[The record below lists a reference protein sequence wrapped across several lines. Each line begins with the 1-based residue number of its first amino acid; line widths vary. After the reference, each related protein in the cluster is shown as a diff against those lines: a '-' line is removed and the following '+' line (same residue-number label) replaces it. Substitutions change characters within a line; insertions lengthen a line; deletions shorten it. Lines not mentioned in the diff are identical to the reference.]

1 MVMSNIIV
9 CGACGRMGSAI
20 INMAKQD
27 KDFNIV
33 AGTEIDSSPAIGSK
47 NPLIVKSSDMESVVN
62 AGDVII
68 DFTIASNTMRN
79 VEIALKKNAKIVIGT
94 TGLTDE
100 NKEVL
105 KKAGEKISIV
115 FAPNMSTGINLLLD
129 IVENISK
136 KIPNYDVEIVE
147 IHHNKKKDSPS
158 GTALRLAEAVAA
170 GHNKSLKDVGVYGR
184 YGTQSL
190 RKPGEIGVHAV
201 RCGDVCGD
209 HKVYFASEGEVIEIS
224 HKATSRA
231 CLVAGA
237 LRAAKWINDKPAG
250 FYDMRDVLDLK

>member
-1 MVMSNIIV
+1 MANIIV

-33 AGTEIDSSPAIGSK
+33 VGTEIDSCPSIGNK
-47 NPLIVKSSDMESVVN
+47 NPLIVKSSDMEQYVN
-62 AGDVII
+62 EGDIII

-94 TGLTDE
+94 TGLSEE
-100 NKEVL
+100 NKKTL

-115 FAPNMSTGINLLLD
+115 FAPNMSTGINLLLE
-129 IVENISK
+129 IVENIAN
-136 KIPNYDVEIVE
+136 KIPDYDVEIVE

-158 GTALRLAEAVAA
+158 GTAIRLAEAVAS
-170 GHNKSLKDVGVYGR
+170 GQNKNLKDVGVYGR
-184 YGTQSL
+184 YGTQTL
-190 RKPGEIGVHAV
+190 RKKGEIGVHAV

-209 HKVYFASEGEVIEIS
+209 HTVIFASDGERIEIA
-224 HKATSRA
+224 HKATSRIG
-231 CLVAGA
+231 LVAGA
-237 LRAAKWINDKPAG
+237 LRAAKWIDNKSAG
-250 FYDMRDVLDLK
+250 LYDMRDVLGL

>member
-1 MVMSNIIV
+1 MVNIIV

-27 KDFNIV
+27 KDFNII
-33 AGTEIDSSPAIGSK
+33 AGTEIDSSSAIGNE
-47 NPLIVKSSDMESVVN
+47 NPLILKSSDMESVIN
-62 AGDVII
+62 AGDIII
-68 DFTIASNTMRN
+68 DFTVASNTMKN
-79 VEIALKKNAKIVIGT
+79 VEIAIRKNAKLVIGT

-129 IVENISK
+129 TVENIAK
-136 KIPNYDVEIVE
+136 KIPDYDVEIVE

-158 GTALRLAEAVAA
+158 GTAIRLAEAVAA
-170 GHNKSLKDVGVYGR
+170 GHKKSLNDVAIYGR
-184 YGTQSL
+184 HGTQTL
-190 RKPGEIGVHAV
+190 RKQGEIGIHAA
-201 RCGDVCGD
+201 RLGDVCGD
-209 HKVYFASEGEVIEIS
+209 HTVYFASEGEVIEVS

-237 LRAAKWINDKPAG
+237 LKAAKWIVDKPAG
-250 FYDMRDVLDLK
+250 LYDMQDVLGLK

>member
-1 MVMSNIIV
+1 MVNIIV

-27 KDFNIV
+27 KDFNII
-33 AGTEIDSSPAIGSK
+33 AGTEIDSSSAIGNT
-47 NPLIVKSSDMESVVN
+47 NPLILKSSEMEKSIN
-62 AGDVII
+62 AGDIII
-68 DFTIASNTMRN
+68 DFTIASNTMKN
-79 VEIALKKNAKIVIGT
+79 IEVALKKNAKLVIGT
-94 TGLTDE
+94 TGLTNE

-115 FAPNMSTGINLLLD
+115 FATNMSTGINLLLD
-129 IVENISK
+129 TVENIAK
-136 KIPNYDVEIVE
+136 KIPDYDVEIVE

-158 GTALRLAEAVAA
+158 GTAIRLAEAVAA
-170 GHNKSLKDVGVYGR
+170 GHKKSLNDVAIYGR
-184 YGTQSL
+184 HGAQAL
-190 RKPGEIGVHAV
+190 RKKGEIGIHAV

-237 LRAAKWINDKPAG
+237 LKAAKWLNNKPAG
-250 FYDMRDVLDLK
+250 LYDMRDVLGL

>member
-1 MVMSNIIV
+1 MVNIIV

-27 KDFNIV
+27 NIFNII
-33 AGTEIDSSPAIGSK
+33 AGTEIDSSHAIGNK
-47 NPLIVKSSDMESVVN
+47 NPLIIKSSDMEQTVK

-68 DFTIASNTMRN
+68 DFTIASNTMKN
-79 VEIALKKNAKIVIGT
+79 VEIAVKKNAKIVIGT
-94 TGLTDE
+94 TGLTEE
-100 NKEVL
+100 NKQTL
-105 KKAGEKISIV
+105 KKAAEKISIV

-129 IVENISK
+129 IVENLAK
-136 KIPNYDVEIVE
+136 KIPDYDVEIVE

-158 GTALRLAEAVAA
+158 GTAIRLAEAVAA
-170 GHNKSLKDVGVYGR
+170 GHNKSLKDTAIYGR
-184 YGTQSL
+184 HGTQAL

-209 HKVYFASEGEVIEIS
+209 HTVYFASEGERIEIS

-231 CLVAGA
+231 GLVAGA
-237 LRAAKWINDKPAG
+237 LRAAKWLADKPAG
-250 FYDMRDVLDLK
+250 LYDMTDVLGLKS

>member
-1 MVMSNIIV
+1 MVNILV
-9 CGACGRMGSAI
+9 CGACGRMGSGI

-33 AGTEIDSSPAIGSK
+33 AGIEIDNHPSIGNK
-47 NPLIVKSSDMESVVN
+47 NPLIVKSSEMENVVN
-62 AGDVII
+62 SGDIII
-68 DFTIASNTMRN
+68 DFTIASNTMKN
-79 VEIALKKNAKIVIGT
+79 VELALKKNAKIVIGT

-100 NKEVL
+100 NKETL
-105 KKAGEKISIV
+105 KKASEKISIV

-129 IVENISK
+129 IVENIAK
-136 KIPNYDVEIVE
+136 KIPDYDVEIVE

-158 GTALRLAEAVAA
+158 GTAIRLAEAVAA
-170 GHNKSLKDVGVYGR
+170 GHNKSLKDVGIYGR
-184 YGTQSL
+184 YGTQAL

-209 HKVYFASEGEVIEIS
+209 HTVYFASEGERIEIS

-231 CLVAGA
+231 GLVAGA
-237 LRAAKWINDKPAG
+237 LRAAKWISKKPAG
-250 FYDMRDVLDLK
+250 LYDMRDVLGLK

>member
-1 MVMSNIIV
+1 MANIIV

-33 AGTEIDSSPAIGSK
+33 AGTEIDSSPAIGK
-47 NPLIVKSSDMESVVN
+47 KDPLIVKSSDMESVVN
-62 AGDVII
+62 VGDVII
-68 DFTIASNTMRN
+68 DFTIASNTMKN
-79 VEIALKKNAKIVIGT
+79 VEIAVKKNAKLVIGT

-100 NKEVL
+100 NKEIL
-105 KKAGEKISIV
+105 KKASEKISIV
-115 FAPNMSTGINLLLD
+115 FAPNMSTGINLLLNT
-129 IVENISK
+129 VENIAK
-136 KIPNYDVEIVE
+136 KIPDYDVEIVE

-158 GTALRLAEAVAA
+158 GTAIRLAEAVAA
-170 GHNKSLKDVGVYGR
+170 GHNKSLKDVAIYGR
-184 YGTQSL
+184 HGTQAL
-190 RKPGEIGVHAV
+190 RKHGEIGVHAV

-209 HKVYFASEGEVIEIS
+209 HKVYFASEGEVIEVS

-237 LRAAKWINDKPAG
+237 LKAAKWVANKHAG
-250 FYDMRDVLDLK
+250 LYDMQDVLGL

>member
-1 MVMSNIIV
+1 MANIIV

-33 AGTEIDSSPAIGSK
+33 AGTEIDTCPSIGNK
-47 NPLIVKSSDMESVVN
+47 NPLIVKSSDMEQYVN
-62 AGDVII
+62 AGDIII

-79 VEIALKKNAKIVIGT
+79 VELALKKNAKIVIGT

-129 IVENISK
+129 IVENIAK
-136 KIPNYDVEIVE
+136 KIPNYDVEVIE

-158 GTALRLAEAVAA
+158 GTAIRLAEAVAS

-184 YGTQSL
+184 YGTQAL

-209 HKVYFASEGEVIEIS
+209 HTVIFASDGERVEIA

-231 CLVAGA
+231 GLVAGA
-237 LRAAKWINDKPAG
+237 LRAAKWIDDKQAG
-250 FYDMRDVLDLK
+250 LYDMRDVLGLK

>member
-1 MVMSNIIV
+1 MVNIIV

-47 NPLIVKSSDMESVVN
+47 NPLIVKSSELETVVN
-62 AGDVII
+62 KNDVII
-68 DFTIASNTMRN
+68 DFTIASNTMKN
-79 VEIALKKNAKIVIGT
+79 IEIALKKNAKLVIGT
-94 TGLTDE
+94 TGLTEE

-105 KKAGEKISIV
+105 KNASKKISIV

-129 IVENISK
+129 TVENIAK
-136 KIPNYDVEIVE
+136 KIPDYDVEIVE

-184 YGTQSL
+184 YGTQAL

-237 LRAAKWINDKPAG
+237 LRAAKWINDKTAG

>member
-1 MVMSNIIV
+1 MVNIIV

-33 AGTEIDSSPAIGSK
+33 AGTEIDSSPAIGNK
-47 NPLIVKSSDMESVVN
+47 NPLIVKSGDMEQVVN
-62 AGDVII
+62 TGDIII
-68 DFTIASNTMRN
+68 DFTIASNTMKN
-79 VEIALKKNAKIVIGT
+79 VEVAIKKNAKLVIGT

-100 NKEVL
+100 NNEVL
-105 KKAGEKISIV
+105 KKASEKISIV
-115 FAPNMSTGINLLLD
+115 FAPNMSTGINLLLNT
-129 IVENISK
+129 VENIAK
-136 KIPNYDVEIVE
+136 KIPDYDVEIVE

-158 GTALRLAEAVAA
+158 GTAIRLAEAVAA
-170 GHNKSLKDVGVYGR
+170 GHNKSLKDIAIYGR
-184 YGTQSL
+184 HGAQAL
-190 RKPGEIGVHAV
+190 RKQGEVGIHAV

-209 HKVYFASEGEVIEIS
+209 HKVYFASEGEVIEVS

-237 LRAAKWINDKPAG
+237 LKAAKWIADKHAG
-250 FYDMRDVLDLK
+250 LYDMQDVLGLK

>member
-1 MVMSNIIV
+1 MVNVIV

-33 AGTEIDSSPAIGSK
+33 AGTEIDGSPSIGNK

-62 AGDVII
+62 SGDVII
-68 DFTIASNTMRN
+68 DFTIASNTVKN
-79 VEIALKKNAKIVIGT
+79 IELAVKKNAKIVVGT

-105 KKAGEKISIV
+105 KKASEKISIV

-129 IVENISK
+129 IVENIAK
-136 KIPNYDVEIVE
+136 KIPNYDTEIVE

-170 GHNKSLKDVGVYGR
+170 GHNKNLNDVGVFGR
-184 YGTQSL
+184 HGASTL
-190 RKPGEIGVHAV
+190 RKPEEIGIHAV
-201 RCGDVCGD
+201 RGGDVCGD
-209 HKVYFASEGEVIEIS
+209 HTVYFAGVGEVIEIS
-224 HKATSRA
+224 HRATSRD
-231 CLVAGA
+231 CLVSGA
-237 LRAAKWINDKPAG
+237 LKAAKWLAGKPAG
-250 FYDMRDVLDLK
+250 LYDMRDVLGLK

>member
-1 MVMSNIIV
+1 MVKIIV
-9 CGACGRMGSAI
+9 CGACGRMGSGI

-33 AGTEIDSSPAIGSK
+33 AGTEIDNSPAIGNK
-47 NPLIVKSSDMESVVN
+47 NPLIVKSSELENFVN
-62 AGDVII
+62 EGDVII
-68 DFTIASNTMRN
+68 DFTIAANTMKN
-79 VEIALKKNAKIVIGT
+79 VEVALKKKAKLVIGT
-94 TGLTDE
+94 TGLTEE

-115 FAPNMSTGINLLLD
+115 FAPNMSTGINLLID
-129 IVENISK
+129 IVENLAK
-136 KIPNYDVEIVE
+136 KIPDYDTEIVE

-184 YGTQSL
+184 YGTQAL

-237 LRAAKWINDKPAG
+237 LRAAKWIADKPAG
-250 FYDMRDVLDLK
+250 FYDMCDVLELK

>member
-1 MVMSNIIV
+1 VSNIIV

-33 AGTEIDSSPAIGSK
+33 AGTEIDSSPAIGNK
-47 NPLIVKSSDMESVVN
+47 NPLIVKSSEIESVVN
-62 AGDVII
+62 AGDIII
-68 DFTIASNTMRN
+68 DFTIASNTMKN
-79 VEIALKKNAKIVIGT
+79 VEIALKKNAKLVIGT

-129 IVENISK
+129 TVENIAK

-158 GTALRLAEAVAA
+158 GTAIRLAEAVAA
-170 GHNKSLKDVGVYGR
+170 GHNKSLKEVGIYGR
-184 YGTQSL
+184 HGTQTL
-190 RKPGEIGVHAV
+190 RTPGEIGIHAV

-209 HKVYFASEGEVIEIS
+209 HTVYFAGEGEVIEVS

-237 LRAAKWINDKPAG
+237 LKAAKWLADKPAG
-250 FYDMRDVLDLK
+250 LYDMRDVLDLK

>member
-1 MVMSNIIV
+1 MIKIIV

-27 KDFNIV
+27 NDFNII
-33 AGTEIDSSPAIGSK
+33 AGTEIDSSSAIGNK
-47 NPLIVKSSDMESVVN
+47 NPLIVKSSDLEQIVN
-62 AGDVII
+62 KGDIII
-68 DFTIASNTMRN
+68 DFTIAANTMKN
-79 VEIALKKNAKIVIGT
+79 VEVAIKKEAKLVIGT
-94 TGLTDE
+94 TGLTEE

-129 IVENISK
+129 TVENIAK
-136 KIPNYDVEIVE
+136 RIPDYDVEIVE

-170 GHNKSLKDVGVYGR
+170 GQNKSLKDAAIYGR
-184 YGTQSL
+184 HGTQTL
-190 RKPGEIGVHAV
+190 RKKGEIGIHAV

-209 HKVYFASEGEVIEIS
+209 HTVYFASEGEVIEIA

-237 LRAAKWINDKPAG
+237 LKAAKWLNDKPAG
-250 FYDMRDVLDLK
+250 LYDMRDVLNLKK